1 MHDSPQNCGSSP
13 HVAFIP
19 VDSTLGF
26 CWTSGE
32 GGGMTVRREVV
43 KIVLGAVVL
52 APSGIAVLT
61 IDTPKGQASSSSMA
75 PLPDPGTY
83 IVDPAHT
90 FAYFGAMHHI
100 VGLVR
105 GRFDK
110 VTGTISAAKEP
121 ADCAVDIS
129 IDTASID
136 TQVAK
141 RDEDLRGPDF
151 FDVKNFPAMTY
162 RGRGIRKSA
171 DDAWVMDGLLTIRGV
186 TKEVPLT
193 FRFKGLFPDMP
204 AGQPART
211 SFHASA
217 AVKRGDFGMTR
228 DNLMELGP
236 NPKRPDVEIE
246 IDAEA
251 NASTPAK

>member
-1 MHDSPQNCGSSP
+1 MT
-13 HVAFIP
+13 IRR
-19 VDSTLGF
+19 
-26 CWTSGE
+26 
-32 GGGMTVRREVV
+32 GMVN
-43 KIVLGAVVL
+43 IVLGIVVL
-52 APSGIAVLT
+52 TLCGIAFVAM
-61 IDTPKGQASSSSMA
+61 DTPKVLASSSGMA
-75 PLPDPGTY
+75 ALPDPGTY

-110 VTGTISAAKEP
+110 VTGTISAAKDP
-121 ADCAVDIS
+121 ADCTVDIS

-136 TQVAK
+136 TQVTR

-151 FDVKNFPAMTY
+151 FDVKKFPAMTY
-162 RGRGIRKSA
+162 RGRGIRKTA
-171 DDAWVMDGLLTIRGV
+171 DGAWVMDGSLTIRGV
-186 TKEVPLT
+186 TREVPLT
-193 FRFKGLFPDMP
+193 FRFKGLFPDTDP
-204 AGQPART
+204 GQPPRV
-211 SFHASA
+211 SFHATA

-236 NPKRPDVEIE
+236 NPAGPDVQIE
-246 IDAEA
+246 IDVEA

>member
-1 MHDSPQNCGSSP
+1 MS
-13 HVAFIP
+13 
-19 VDSTLGF
+19 
-26 CWTSGE
+26 
-32 GGGMTVRREVV
+32 VRRGMV
-43 KIVLGAVVL
+43 KTVAGLVVL
-52 APSGIAVLT
+52 ALCEIAVLT
-61 IDTPKGQASSSSMA
+61 MGTANGLASSSSTA
-75 PLPDPGTY
+75 ALPAPGTY
-83 IVDPAHT
+83 DVDPAHT
-90 FAYFGAMHHI
+90 FAYFGAWHHI

-151 FDVKNFPAMTY
+151 FDVKNFPTMTY
-162 RGRGIRKSA
+162 RGRGIRQTA
-171 DDAWVMDGLLTIRGV
+171 DGAWVMDGSLTIRGV

-193 FRFKGLFPDMP
+193 FQFKGLFPGMP
-204 AGQPART
+204 AGSPART
-211 SFHASA
+211 SFHATA

-236 NPKRPDVEIE
+236 NPKGPDVQIE
-246 IDAEA
+246 IDVEA

>member
-1 MHDSPQNCGSSP
+1 
-13 HVAFIP
+13 
-19 VDSTLGF
+19 
-26 CWTSGE
+26 
-32 GGGMTVRREVV
+32 
-43 KIVLGAVVL
+43 
-52 APSGIAVLT
+52 
-61 IDTPKGQASSSSMA
+61 
-75 PLPDPGTY
+75 
-83 IVDPAHT
+83 
-90 FAYFGAMHHI
+90 MHHI

-121 ADCAVDIS
+121 ADCALDIS

-162 RGRGIRKSA
+162 RGRGMRQTA
-171 DDAWVMDGLLTIRGV
+171 DGAWVMDGSLTIRGV
-186 TKEVPLT
+186 TKQVPLT
-193 FRFKGLFPDMP
+193 FRFKGMFPDMP
-204 AGQPART
+204 AGQPARA
-211 SFHASA
+211 SFHATA

-236 NPKRPDVEIE
+236 NPKGADVEIE
-246 IDAEA
+246 IAVEA

>member
-1 MHDSPQNCGSSP
+1 M
-13 HVAFIP
+13 VK
-19 VDSTLGF
+19 TGF
-26 CWTSGE
+26 
-32 GGGMTVRREVV
+32 
-43 KIVLGAVVL
+43 VVL
-52 APSGIAVLT
+52 ALCGIALVT
-61 IDTPKGQASSSSMA
+61 MGTPLASSSSIDS
-75 PLPDPGTY
+75 LPAAGTY
-83 IVDPAHT
+83 NIDPAHT

-105 GRFDK
+105 GRFYK

-129 IDTASID
+129 VDTASID

-151 FDVKNFPAMTY
+151 FDVKKFPGMTY
-162 RGRGIRKSA
+162 HGRGVRQTA
-171 DDAWVMDGLLTIRGV
+171 DGWVMDGSLTIRGV

-193 FRFKGLFPDMP
+193 FRFKGMFPDMP
-204 AGQPART
+204 AGQPARA
-211 SFHASA
+211 SFHATT

-236 NPKRPDVEIE
+236 NPKGPDVEIE
-246 IDAEA
+246 IAVEA

>member
-1 MHDSPQNCGSSP
+1 
-13 HVAFIP
+13 
-19 VDSTLGF
+19 
-26 CWTSGE
+26 
-32 GGGMTVRREVV
+32 MTVRRGMV
-43 KIVLGAVVL
+43 KIVLGALVL
-52 APSGIAVLT
+52 ALSGIAVVT
-61 IDTPKGQASSSSMA
+61 IGTTKGLASPSSMA
-75 PLPDPGTY
+75 PLPGPGTY
-83 IVDPAHT
+83 VVDPAHT

-100 VGLVR
+100 VGQVR

-136 TQVAK
+136 TQVAR

-162 RGRGIRKSA
+162 RGHGIRKSA

-193 FRFKGLFPDMP
+193 FRFKGLFPDTP

-236 NPKRPDVEIE
+236 NPKGPDVEIE

>member
-1 MHDSPQNCGSSP
+1 
-13 HVAFIP
+13 
-19 VDSTLGF
+19 
-26 CWTSGE
+26 
-32 GGGMTVRREVV
+32 MTIRRTMV
-43 KIVLGAVVL
+43 KIVLGAVLL
-52 APSGIAVLT
+52 ALWSIAVVT
-61 IDTPKGQASSSSMA
+61 MATPKVLASSSGMA
-75 PLPDPGTY
+75 ALPDPGTY

-110 VTGTISAAKEP
+110 VTGTISAAKDP
-121 ADCAVDIS
+121 ADCTVDIS

-136 TQVAK
+136 TQVTR

-151 FDVKNFPAMTY
+151 FDVKKFPAMTY
-162 RGRGIRKSA
+162 RGRGIRKTA
-171 DDAWVMDGLLTIRGV
+171 DGAWVMDGSLTIRGV

-193 FRFKGLFPDMP
+193 FRFKGMFPDMP
-204 AGQPART
+204 AGEPARA
-211 SFHASA
+211 SFHATA

-236 NPKRPDVEIE
+236 NPTGPDVEIQ
-246 IDAEA
+246 IDVEA

>member
-1 MHDSPQNCGSSP
+1 
-13 HVAFIP
+13 
-19 VDSTLGF
+19 
-26 CWTSGE
+26 
-32 GGGMTVRREVV
+32 MTIRRRTV
-43 KIVLGAVVL
+43 KIVLGAVLL
-52 APSGIAVLT
+52 AQCSIAVVT
-61 IDTPKGQASSSSMA
+61 MATPEGLGSSSRMP

-83 IVDPAHT
+83 SVDPAHT

-110 VTGTISAAKEP
+110 VTGTISAAKDP

-136 TQVAK
+136 TQVTK

-162 RGRGIRKSA
+162 RGRGIRKTA
-171 DDAWVMDGLLTIRGV
+171 DGAWVMDGSLTIRGV

-193 FRFKGLFPDMP
+193 FKFKGLFPGMP
-204 AGQPART
+204 AGEPART

-228 DNLMELGP
+228 DNLMELGQP
-236 NPKRPDVEIE
+236 PAPGADVQLEIDVEA
-246 IDAEA
+246 DR
-251 NASTPAK
+251 SGPS

>member
-1 MHDSPQNCGSSP
+1 MG
-13 HVAFIP
+13 
-19 VDSTLGF
+19 
-26 CWTSGE
+26 
-32 GGGMTVRREVV
+32 
-43 KIVLGAVVL
+43 
-52 APSGIAVLT
+52 
-61 IDTPKGQASSSSMA
+61 TPKGLASSSSNAALPA
-75 PLPDPGTY
+75 PGAFN
-83 IVDPAHT
+83 IDPAHT
-90 FAYFGAMHHI
+90 FAYFGAWHHI

-136 TQVAK
+136 TQVAR

-162 RGRGIRKSA
+162 RGRGIRQTA
-171 DDAWVMDGLLTIRGV
+171 DGTWVMDGSLTIRGV

-193 FRFKGLFPDMP
+193 FRFKGLFPDP
-204 AGQPART
+204 AQSHPPRV
-211 SFHASA
+211 SFHATA

-228 DNLMELGP
+228 DNLIL
-236 NPKRPDVEIE
+236 K
-246 IDAEA
+246 
-251 NASTPAK
+251 

>member
-1 MHDSPQNCGSSP
+1 MG
-13 HVAFIP
+13 
-19 VDSTLGF
+19 
-26 CWTSGE
+26 
-32 GGGMTVRREVV
+32 
-43 KIVLGAVVL
+43 
-52 APSGIAVLT
+52 
-61 IDTPKGQASSSSMA
+61 TPKGLASSSSIA
-75 PLPDPGTY
+75 TLPAPGTY
-83 IVDPAHT
+83 LIDPAHT
-90 FAYFGAMHHI
+90 FAYFGALHHI
-100 VGLVR
+100 VGRVR

-121 ADCAVDIS
+121 AGCVVDIS

-136 TQVAK
+136 TQVAR

-162 RGRGIRKSA
+162 RGRGVRQTA
-171 DDAWVMDGLLTIRGV
+171 DGAWVMDGSLTIRAV

-193 FRFKGLFPDMP
+193 FQFKGLFPDMP
-204 AGQPART
+204 PGKPARA
-211 SFHASA
+211 SFHAWA

-236 NPKRPDVEIE
+236 NPKGPDVNIE
-246 IDAEA
+246 IDVEA

>member
-1 MHDSPQNCGSSP
+1 MAFRSSP
-13 HVAFIP
+13 IDARFIAE
-19 VDSTLGF
+19 VQAK
-26 CWTSGE
+26 
-32 GGGMTVRREVV
+32 GGGMSARTGMVKVV
-43 KIVLGAVVL
+43 VGVVIL
-52 APSGIAVLT
+52 TLCGIAGVT
-61 IDTPKGQASSSSMA
+61 MGTPKGLASSSSIA
-75 PLPDPGTY
+75 TLPAPGTY
-83 IVDPAHT
+83 LIDPAHT
-90 FAYFGAMHHI
+90 FAYFGALHHI

-110 VTGTISAAKEP
+110 VTGTISGAKEP
-121 ADCAVDIS
+121 ADCVVDIS

-136 TQVAK
+136 TQVAR

-162 RGRGIRKSA
+162 HGRGIRQTA
-171 DDAWVMDGLLTIRGV
+171 DGAWVMDGSLTIRAV

-193 FRFKGLFPDMP
+193 FQFKGLFPDMP
-204 AGQPART
+204 PGKPARA
-211 SFHASA
+211 SFHAWA

-236 NPKRPDVEIE
+236 NPKGPDVNIE
-246 IDAEA
+246 IDVEA

>member
-1 MHDSPQNCGSSP
+1 M
-13 HVAFIP
+13 
-19 VDSTLGF
+19 
-26 CWTSGE
+26 
-32 GGGMTVRREVV
+32 VR
-43 KIVLGAVVL
+43 IVLGALVL
-52 APSGIAVLT
+52 ALSGIAIVT
-61 IDTPKGQASSSSMA
+61 IGTTKGLASPSSMA

-83 IVDPAHT
+83 VVDPAHT

-105 GRFDK
+105 CRFDK

-136 TQVAK
+136 TQVTK

-171 DDAWVMDGLLTIRGV
+171 GDAWVMDGLLTIRGV

-193 FRFKGLFPDMP
+193 FRFEGLFPDMP
-204 AGQPART
+204 AGTPART

-236 NPKRPDVEIE
+236 NPKGPDVEIE

>member
-1 MHDSPQNCGSSP
+1 VTFRPTRLTLVLVLKFRRK
-13 HVAFIP
+13 VAGM
-19 VDSTLGF
+19 VKTGF
-26 CWTSGE
+26 
-32 GGGMTVRREVV
+32 
-43 KIVLGAVVL
+43 VVL
-52 APSGIAVLT
+52 ALYGIALVT
-61 IDTPKGQASSSSMA
+61 MGTPLASSSSIDS
-75 PLPDPGTY
+75 LPAAGTY
-83 IVDPAHT
+83 NIDPAHT

-129 IDTASID
+129 VDTASID

-151 FDVKNFPAMTY
+151 FDVKNFPVMTY
-162 RGRGIRKSA
+162 RGRGVRQTA
-171 DDAWVMDGLLTIRGV
+171 DGAWVMDGSLTIRGV

-193 FRFKGLFPDMP
+193 FRFKGMFPDMP
-204 AGQPART
+204 AGQPARA
-211 SFHASA
+211 SFHATA
-217 AVKRGDFGMTR
+217 AMKRGDFGMTR

-236 NPKRPDVEIE
+236 NPKGPDVEIE
-246 IDAEA
+246 IAVEA